1 MSEVVLLKSAGMSN
15 TELAVKYSKTPEHI
29 SNVLNTPQA
38 MLLRKQALDNLQ
50 EARMGNTSERLN
62 AIANKSIERVHD
74 VIMNDDLFRESPFG
88 VVDRAISLLKGVG
101 KLENEAKKGDIHN
114 KIQNAVILSGDH
126 SKELLEGLVREREAE
141 QLHSGDLDGD
151 VIHQ

>member
-38 MLLRKQALDNLQ
+38 MLLRKQALDRLQ
-50 EARMGNTSERLN
+50 EDRMGNTSERLN

-74 VIMNDDLFRESPFG
+74 VIMNDVLFKESPFG